1 MKSSKKSKKEALVEN
16 LQLPKDLLLGSVLIS
31 ITGRTEAY
39 IENYRGI
46 IEYNSCRIRLQTK
59 TCQLT
64 IQGENLYIEYYTN
77 EEMKITGL
85 FSEIKYC

>member
-1 MKSSKKSKKEALVEN
+1 MKASKKSKKEALVDN
-16 LQLPKDLLLGSVLIS
+16 LQLPKDLLLGSVLLS
-31 ITGRTEAY
+31 VTGQTEAY
-39 IENYRGI
+39 VENYRGI
-46 IEYNSCRIRLQTK
+46 VEYSSCCIRLQTK
-59 TCQLT
+59 TCQLI